1 VLAAVILSAG
11 QSSRMGTPKALAEFR
26 GKTFLARILEATRQ
40 PEIAFVRVVL
50 GADHATIRRALA
62 LPEDTVVVNRHW
74 QRGQLSSIQAAL
86 RAIAADPVASEAI
99 DGMLLWPVDVPLVSS
114 AFVGALIAVFYASR
128 RLIAV
133 PSFHGRR
140 GHPAIFA
147 SSLFAELLAAPA
159 DQGARAVV
167 WAHSSELAEVPTEEE
182 GIALNLN
189 DPETLL
195 RAESDAPTDSSQS
208 PEDSSR

>member
-1 VLAAVILSAG
+1 
-11 QSSRMGTPKALAEFR
+11 MGTPKALAEFR

-50 GADHATIRRALA
+50 GADHAKIRRALA
-62 LPEDTVVVNRHW
+62 LPEDVVVVNRDW

-86 RAIAADPVASEAI
+86 QAIAADRAASESI

-159 DQGARAVV
+159 DQGAHAVV
-167 WAHSSELAEVPTEEE
+167 WAHAKEIAEVPTEEE
-182 GIALNLN
+182 GVVLNLN
-189 DPETLL
+189 DPETLR
-195 RAESDAPTDSSQS
+195 RAESDAPKDSSQT
-208 PEDSSR
+208 PEDSSQ

>member
-11 QSSRMGTPKALAEFR
+11 QSSRMGTPKALVEFR
-26 GKTFLARILEATRQ
+26 GKTFLARILDATRQ
-40 PEIAFVRVVL
+40 PEIAFLRVVL
-50 GADHATIRRALA
+50 GADHAKIRRALA
-62 LPEDTVVVNRHW
+62 LPGDDVVVNRNW

-86 RAIAADPVASEAI
+86 RSIAADRAASESM

-114 AFVGALIAVFYASR
+114 ALVAALIAVFYASH

-133 PSFHGRR
+133 PTFHGRR
-140 GHPAIFA
+140 GHPVIFA
-147 SSLFAELLAAPA
+147 SSLFPELLAAPA

-182 GIALNLN
+182 GVVLNLN
-189 DPETLL
+189 DPETLR
-195 RAESDAPTDSSQS
+195 RAQLDAAADS
-208 PEDSSR
+208 PH